1 MGKSKLQIPMVCKY
15 CGNTFLA
22 KTVKTGYCSH
32 HCASSASNDRK
43 KLERRQKVLD
53 RIKAAGTEYITIT
66 EALKIFTTSRNTI
79 RRLVISKK
87 IGHFRISPK
96 RWFVCVK
103 DLEALFPLK
112 IKPIVVETPKASQ
125 VFDMNPKNCYT
136 IGEITKRFGTTESSV
151 YKHIR
156 QFSIPIRQIG
166 NYVYVP
172 KKEIDKMYKIKM
184 QGNETEPYKMHRK
197 TTETR

>member
-1 MGKSKLQIPMVCKY
+1 MGKSKLQIPKVCKY

-32 HCASSASNDRK
+32 QCAWSASNDRK
-43 KLERRQKVLD
+43 KMERRQKVLD
-53 RIKAAGTEYITIT
+53 KIKAAGTEYITIT
-66 EALKIFTTSRNTI
+66 EALKIFTTSRLTVI
-79 RRLVISKK
+79 RLVHSKNIRCFK
-87 IGHFRISPK
+87 TSPK
-96 RWFVCVK
+96 GWCVCVK
-103 DLEALFPLK
+103 DLEALFPLRST
-112 IKPIVVETPKASQ
+112 PIVVETPKASQ

-136 IGEITKRFGTTESSV
+136 IGEITKRFGITESSV

-172 KKEIDKMYKIKM
+172 KKEIDRLYNNKNAKK
-184 QGNETEPYKMHRK
+184 
-197 TTETR
+197 

>member
-1 MGKSKLQIPMVCKY
+1 MGKSKMQIPKVCKY
-15 CGNTFLA
+15 CGNNFLA

-32 HCASSASNDRK
+32 QCASSASNDRK

-66 EALKIFTTSRNTI
+66 EAVKIFTTSRNTI

-96 RWFVCVK
+96 RLFVSVK
-103 DLEALFPLK
+103 GLEAFFPLRD
-112 IKPIVVETPKASQ
+112 KPVVAAPKTTQ
-125 VFDMNPKNCYT
+125 VFDMNPEHCYT
-136 IGEITKRFGTTESSV
+136 IGEITKRFGITESSV

-166 NYVYVP
+166 NYVYAT
-172 KKEIDKMYKIKM
+172 KKEIDKLYNNKKARI
-184 QGNETEPYKMHRK
+184 
-197 TTETR
+197 

>member
-1 MGKSKLQIPMVCKY
+1 MGKSKLQIPKVCKY

-43 KLERRQKVLD
+43 KVQRRQKILD
-53 RIKAAGTEYITIT
+53 KIKAAGTEYITIT
-66 EALKIFTTSRNTI
+66 EALKIFTTSRLTVI
-79 RRLVISKK
+79 RLVRSKNIRCFK
-87 IGHFRISPK
+87 TSPK
-96 RWFVCVK
+96 KWFVCVK
-103 DLEALFPLK
+103 DLERLFPLRS
-112 IKPIVVETPKASQ
+112 KPIVETPKPSQ

-136 IGEITKRFGTTESSV
+136 IGEITKRLGITESSV

-172 KKEIDKMYKIKM
+172 KKEIDKLYNNKKARI
-184 QGNETEPYKMHRK
+184 
-197 TTETR
+197 

>member
-1 MGKSKLQIPMVCKY
+1 MGKSKLQIPKVCKY

-22 KTVKTGYCSH
+22 KTVKTGYCSL
-32 HCASSASNDRK
+32 HCAHSASNDKRK
-43 KLERRQKVLD
+43 SERRQKVLD
-53 RIKAAGTEYITIT
+53 KIKAAGTEYITIT
-66 EALKIFTTSRNTI
+66 EALKIFTTSRNTVN
-79 RRLVISKK
+79 RLVRSKNIRCFK
-87 IGHFRISPK
+87 TSPK

-103 DLEALFPLK
+103 DLERLFPLRSK
-112 IKPIVVETPKASQ
+112 TIVETPKASQ

-136 IGEITKRFGTTESSV
+136 IGEITKRLGITESSV

-172 KKEIDKMYKIKM
+172 KREIDKLYNNKKARI
-184 QGNETEPYKMHRK
+184 
-197 TTETR
+197 

>member
-1 MGKSKLQIPMVCKY
+1 MGKSKIQIPKVCKY

-32 HCASSASNDRK
+32 QCASSASNDRK

-66 EALKIFTTSRNTI
+66 VALKIFTTSRSTV
-79 RRLVISKK
+79 RRLVISKE
-87 IGHFRISPK
+87 IRCLRTSPK
-96 RWFVCVK
+96 RLFVAVR
-103 DLEALFPLK
+103 DLESLFPLRD
-112 IKPIVVETPKASQ
+112 KPVFVETPK
-125 VFDMNPKNCYT
+125 VLHLFDLNPEHCYT
-136 IGEITKRFGTTESSV
+136 IGEITKRFSVTESSV

-166 NYVYVP
+166 NYVYAP
-172 KKEIDKMYKIKM
+172 KKEIDRLYNNKKVK
-184 QGNETEPYKMHRK
+184 K
-197 TTETR
+197 

>member
-1 MGKSKLQIPMVCKY
+1 MGKSKLQIPKVCKY

-32 HCASSASNDRK
+32 HCASLASNDRK
-43 KLERRQKVLD
+43 KVQRRQKVLD
-53 RIKAAGTEYITIT
+53 KIKAAGTEYITIT

-79 RRLVISKK
+79 NRLVRSKNIRCFK
-87 IGHFRISPK
+87 TSPK

-103 DLEALFPLK
+103 DIEVLFPLRS
-112 IKPIVVETPKASQ
+112 KPIVETPKASQ
-125 VFDMNPKNCYT
+125 VFNMNPKNCYT
-136 IGEITKRFGTTESSV
+136 IGEITKRLGITESSV

-172 KKEIDKMYKIKM
+172 KKEIDELYNNKKARI
-184 QGNETEPYKMHRK
+184 
-197 TTETR
+197 